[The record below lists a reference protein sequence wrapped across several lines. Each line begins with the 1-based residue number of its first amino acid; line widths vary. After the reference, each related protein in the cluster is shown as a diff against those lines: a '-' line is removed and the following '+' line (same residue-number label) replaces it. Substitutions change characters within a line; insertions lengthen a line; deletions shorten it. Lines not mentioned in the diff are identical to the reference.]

1 MQMNNNLVQ
10 NFNIYVKE
18 GDIKGNNL
26 ERQFEWHSFMVIF
39 HVVLYGLLIFNMC
52 KEVIMNID

>member
-1 MQMNNNLVQ
+1 MNNNFVQ

-26 ERQFEWHSFMVIF
+26 ERQFEWYFFMVIF
-39 HVVLYGLLIFNMC
+39 YVVFYGLLIFNMC
-52 KEVIMNID
+52 KEVIMNIDQ